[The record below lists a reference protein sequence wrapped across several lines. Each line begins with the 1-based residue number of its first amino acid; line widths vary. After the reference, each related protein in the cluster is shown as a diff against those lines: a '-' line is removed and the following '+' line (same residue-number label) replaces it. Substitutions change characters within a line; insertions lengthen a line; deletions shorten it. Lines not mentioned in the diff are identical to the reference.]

1 MVVLSL
7 LLGVGLR
14 LLHALSR
21 TSVGLFLV
29 ALTLPDVILMPRGQ
43 LLDWLSVLLKNAVS
57 LLLLWLGWKLYR
69 LLTSIRQQPVAA
81 ASPGGAL

>member
-21 TSVGLFLV
+21 TSIGLFLV

-69 LLTSIRQQPVAA
+69 LLTYIRQQPVAA
-81 ASPGGAL
+81 ASPGVAL